1 MCSDVKWQTYT
12 ILRHFLICSHFC
24 VCHLDVACGWDKETE
39 VVVFEYWLAHG
50 ASYTIVSAAFDIPRS
65 IIHNTH
71 RMLLRQTIHLPR
83 GDQFE
88 KVGTRFSHLAG
99 FTVLNVVGW
108 AKPPCYL
115 NRRQFAYS
123 CRPSVTIRAGFGTL
137 LLDSQAEYGILL
149 CWITCPDYFRWLYP
163 WEGR

>member
-1 MCSDVKWQTYT
+1 MCTTLMQPVAGIRKLKLLCLSTGWLMLLHTLLS
-12 ILRHFLICSHFC
+12 LRSL
-24 VCHLDVACGWDKETE
+24 
-39 VVVFEYWLAHG
+39 
-50 ASYTIVSAAFDIPRS
+50 FDIPRS

-71 RMLLRQTIHLPR
+71 RMLLRQTIHLPW

-88 KVGTRFSHLAG
+88 EVGTRFSHLAG
-99 FTVLNVVGW
+99 FNVFNVVGR

-115 NRRQFAYS
+115 NRRLFAYS

-149 CWITCPDYFRWLYP
+149 CWIKALIISDGSTHEKGGWFY
-163 WEGR
+163 